1 MFSAVS
7 ARLFV
12 LVLFMCAGSLC
23 AADTILVVGDSLSAG
38 YGLPRDS
45 GWVVLLERRLVQDGQ
60 PATVINASISGETT
74 GAARLR
80 IQDLL
85 LRHQPDIVIVEL
97 GANDGLRGAQ
107 ISLVRDNL
115 SAIVDLCRKRGAQ
128 VAIIGMR
135 IPPNY
140 GRDYVNRFHAMYA
153 QVAVNHG
160 VVLVPFMLAGFAD
173 DQSLFQ
179 EDGIH
184 PTADAQQLILDNI
197 YRHLKPML

>member
-1 MFSAVS
+1 
-7 ARLFV
+7 
-12 LVLFMCAGSLC
+12 MCAGRLC
-23 AADTILVVGDSLSAG
+23 AADTILVVGDSLSTG

-45 GWVVLLERRLVQDGQ
+45 GWVVLLERRLDQDGQ
-60 PATVINASISGETT
+60 TATVINASISGETT
-74 GAARLR
+74 GGGRLR
-80 IQDLL
+80 IEDLL

-115 SAIVDLCRKRGAQ
+115 SAVVDLCRKRGAK
-128 VAIIGMR
+128 VALVGMR

-140 GRDYVNRFHAMYA
+140 GRDYVNRFHAVYA
-153 QVAVNHG
+153 QVAGDHG
-160 VVLVPFMLAGFAD
+160 AVLIPFMLAGFAD

-197 YRHLKPML
+197 YRHVAPMF